1 MDEKKKSAEELEA
14 ELEGLRRKVASMESG
29 EGDRKRIDEVLSRF
43 CESTYSTIFN
53 AASDAIFISDIEG
66 AKIIDANDKAC
77 EMFCYPKE
85 EILKLTI
92 YDLGMMHEPFTAQEL
107 SA

>member
-1 MDEKKKSAEELEA
+1 MDNTKKTAEELEL
-14 ELEGLRRKVASMESG
+14 ELESLRKKVASLESG
-29 EGDRKRIDEVLSRF
+29 ELDRNTINEVLSRF

-77 EMFCYPKE
+77 ETFSV
-85 EILKLTI
+85 
-92 YDLGMMHEPFTAQEL
+92 TAIGTSGSLYITPVGDQ
-107 SA
+107 S